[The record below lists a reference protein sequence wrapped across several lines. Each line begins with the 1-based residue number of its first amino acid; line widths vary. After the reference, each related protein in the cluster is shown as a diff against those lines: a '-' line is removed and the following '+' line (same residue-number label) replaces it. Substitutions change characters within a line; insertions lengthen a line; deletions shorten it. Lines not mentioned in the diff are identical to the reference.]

1 MSFLGRLFGRS
12 GRVDSSDGDQH
23 AFLYYLRCARCGEV
37 IRVRIDRRWDL
48 EQEFDEGSGDAAT
61 GYAARKEVMGTKCF
75 QMLRLTVEYDRS
87 YHEADKQL
95 SGGTFVGR
103 EEYEAAQAAARS
115 AQAAEAPTD
124 QKPQ

>member
-12 GRVDSSDGDQH
+12 GRGASPESDQY
-23 AFLYYLRCARCGEV
+23 ASYYYLRCNKCGEV

-48 EQEFDEGSGDAAT
+48 EQEFDEGGADAAS

-75 QMLRLTVEYDRS
+75 QMLRLTVQFDRG

-103 EEYEAAQAAARS
+103 EEYEAAQAAQS
-115 AQAAEAPTD
+115 AQAADESTR
-124 QKPQ
+124 

>member
-12 GRVDSSDGDQH
+12 SGKGASPEGDQY
-23 AFLYYLRCARCGEV
+23 ASFYYLRCNRCGEV

-48 EQEFDEGSGDAAT
+48 EQEFDEGGGDAAT

-75 QMLRLTVEYDRS
+75 QMLRLTVQYDRG
-87 YHEADKQL
+87 YHETDKEL

-103 EEYEAAQAAARS
+103 EEYEAAQAAQS
-115 AQAAEAPTD
+115 AQAADESAR
-124 QKPQ
+124 

>member
-12 GRVDSSDGDQH
+12 GRGASPEGDQH
-23 AFLYYLRCARCGEV
+23 ASYYYLRCNKCGEV

-48 EQEFDEGSGDAAT
+48 EQEFDEGGADAAT

-75 QMLRLTVEYDRS
+75 QMLRLTVQFDRGYRES
-87 YHEADKQL
+87 DKQL

-103 EEYEAAQAAARS
+103 EEYEAAQAAQS
-115 AQAAEAPTD
+115 APAADES
-124 QKPQ
+124 KS